1 MDIFS
6 PTFGREVKSRLAYLE
21 MSQRDLAK
29 LIGKTQAYINDII
42 NDRRGAP
49 EGRRAFHA
57 ERGRKEIF
65 ILTIT
70 IIPERR

>member
-21 MSQRDLAK
+21 MSQTDLAK

-49 EGRRAFHA
+49 DIRRKIVATLD
-57 ERGRKEIF
+57 ELESRCPIEK
-65 ILTIT
+65 
-70 IIPERR
+70 

>member
-21 MSQRDLAK
+21 MSQTDLAK

-42 NDRRGAP
+42 NDRRDAP
-49 EGRRAFHA
+49 DIRR
-57 ERGRKEIF
+57 K
-65 ILTIT
+65 
-70 IIPERR
+70 IISTLDELESRCLIEK

>member
-21 MSQRDLAK
+21 MSQTDLAK

-42 NDRRGAP
+42 NDKREAPDIRR
-49 EGRRAFHA
+49 
-57 ERGRKEIF
+57 K
-65 ILTIT
+65 
-70 IIPERR
+70 IISTLDELESRCPIEK